1 MRICRDE
8 GLKYFLGGIE
18 MGKIKITLPDGAVK
32 EYDKGVTVLEVTRG
46 ISEGLA
52 RAALGAVVNGETLG
66 MQETIDGDADFKVVK
81 FEDKEGKEIFW
92 HTSAH
97 IMALAV
103 QKLFPGVKFAIG
115 PAIDNGFYYDFDTE
129 HRFTP
134 EDLEK
139 IEEEMARISKE
150 GHVLERFVL
159 PKEEALDYFK
169 ERGEVY
175 KVDLIEHFPEGEEI
189 SFYTLGEFTDL
200 CAGPHLYD
208 TKKVKAIKLLSI
220 AGAYWRGDEKNKM
233 LQRIYGTTYEKK
245 KDLEEYLQR
254 LEEARKRDH
263 RKLGKELD
271 LFSIHEE
278 GPGFPFFHPKG
289 MIVRNILE
297 NFWREEHIRAGY
309 EEIKTPLILNEDL
322 WHRSGHWE
330 HYKENM
336 YFTRI
341 DEGDYAIK
349 PMNCPGS
356 ILVYKSKMYSYR
368 DLPLRWGELGLVH
381 RHELSGALHGLMR
394 VRSFTQDDAH
404 LFVLPSQI
412 KEELIGVINL
422 ADHIYNVFGFKYHV
436 ELSTRPENSMGTEEQ
451 WETATN
457 GLIEA
462 LKEKEIDY
470 ILNEGD
476 GAFYGPK
483 IDFHLEDAI
492 GRTWQCG
499 TIQLD
504 FQMPEKFDM
513 TYVDK
518 DNEKKRPVMLHRT
531 IYGSME
537 RFMGILIEHYA
548 GKFPLWLAPVQ
559 AIVLP
564 ISDKFN
570 DYALEIKKSM
580 EDKGIRAEID
590 TRAEKIGYKIREAQ
604 LQQIPYM
611 FVVGEKEVEEATVSV
626 RKRDKGDLGQI
637 AVGDLIGQLLEEIDK
652 KGK

>member
-1 MRICRDE
+1 MIR
-8 GLKYFLGGIE
+8 L
-18 MGKIKITLPDGAVK
+18 TLPDGAVR
-32 EYDKGVTVLEVTRG
+32 EYEKGIKVYDVTAD

-52 RAALGAVVNGETLG
+52 RVAVGAVVNEKVKG
-66 MQETIDGDADFKVVK
+66 MQESIDEDSSFRVVK
-81 FEDKEGKEIFW
+81 FEDPEGKKIFW

-97 IMALAV
+97 IMAYAV

-134 EDLEK
+134 EDLEL
-139 IEEEMARISKE
+139 IENEMHNIAKE
-150 GHVLERFVL
+150 GHLLERF
-159 PKEEALDYFK
+159 EMSRDEALKFFK
-169 ERGEVY
+169 ESGEVY
-175 KVDLIEHFPEGEEI
+175 KVDLIENLPPDEII
-189 SFYTLGEFTDL
+189 SFYKLGEFIDL

-208 TKKVKAIKLLSI
+208 TKRVKAIKLMSI

-245 KDLEEYLQR
+245 KDLEEYLNR

-263 RKLGKELD
+263 RKLGRELD
-271 LFSIHEE
+271 LFSMQDE

-289 MIVRNILE
+289 MVIRNILE
-297 NFWREEHIRAGY
+297 SFWREEHTKRGY
-309 EEIKTPLILNEDL
+309 GEIKTPLILSEHL
-322 WHRSGHWE
+322 WHQSGHWD

-336 YFTRI
+336 YFTSI
-341 DEGDYAIK
+341 DEGAFAIK

-356 ILVYKSKMYSYR
+356 ILIYKSKMYSYR
-368 DLPLRWGELGLVH
+368 DFPMRWGELGLVH

-404 LFVLPSQI
+404 LYLLPSQV
-412 KEELIGVINL
+412 KEELKKTIDL
-422 ADHIYNVFGFKYHV
+422 ADYIYSIFGFKYRI

-451 WETATN
+451 WELATTS
-457 GLIEA
+457 LQEA
-462 LKEKEIDY
+462 LDEKGIEYKI
-470 ILNEGD
+470 NPGD

-504 FQMPEKFDM
+504 FQMPERFDL

-518 DNEKKRPVMLHRT
+518 DNEKKRPVMVHRT
-531 IYGSME
+531 ILGSME
-537 RFMGILIEHYA
+537 RFMGILIEHFA
-548 GKFPLWLAPVQ
+548 GKFPVWLAPVQ
-559 AIVLP
+559 ATVLP

-570 DYALEIKKSM
+570 DYAHEIRRSM
-580 EDKGIRAEID
+580 EEKGFRVETD
-590 TRAEKIGYKIREAQ
+590 DRAEKIGFKIREAQ
-604 LQQIPYM
+604 MLKIPYM
-611 FVVGEKEVEEATVSV
+611 LVVGEKEIEEGLVSV
-626 RKRDKGDLGQI
+626 RKRDDGDLGQMSME
-637 AVGDLIGQLLEEIDK
+637 AFIDK
-652 KGK
+652 LSDEVSNKII

>member
-1 MRICRDE
+1 MIR
-8 GLKYFLGGIE
+8 L
-18 MGKIKITLPDGAVK
+18 TLPDGAVR
-32 EYDKGVTVLEVTRG
+32 EYEKGIKVYDVTAD

-52 RAALGAVVNGETLG
+52 RVAVGAVVNDKIMG
-66 MQETIDGDADFKVVK
+66 MQESINEDSSFRVVK
-81 FEDKEGKEIFW
+81 FEDPEGKKIFW

-97 IMALAV
+97 IMAYAV

-134 EDLEK
+134 EDLEL
-139 IEEEMARISKE
+139 IENEMHSIAKE
-150 GHVLERFVL
+150 GYLLERF
-159 PKEEALDYFK
+159 EMSRDEALKFFK
-169 ERGEVY
+169 ESEEVY
-175 KVDLIEHFPEGEEI
+175 KVDLIENLPPDEII
-189 SFYTLGEFTDL
+189 SFYKLGEFTDL

-208 TKKVKAIKLLSI
+208 TKKVKAIKLMSI

-245 KDLEEYLQR
+245 KDLEEYLNR

-263 RKLGKELD
+263 RKLGRELD
-271 LFSIHEE
+271 LFSMQDE

-289 MIVRNILE
+289 MIIRNILE
-297 NFWREEHIRAGY
+297 SFWRDEHTKRGY
-309 EEIKTPLILNEDL
+309 GEIKTPLILSEHL
-322 WHRSGHWE
+322 WHQSGHWD

-336 YFTRI
+336 YFTSI
-341 DEGDYAIK
+341 DEGAFAIK

-368 DLPLRWGELGLVH
+368 DFPLRWGELGLVH

-404 LFVLPSQI
+404 LYLLPSQV
-412 KEELIGVINL
+412 KEELKKTIDL
-422 ADHIYNVFGFKYHV
+422 ADYIYSIFGFKYRI
-436 ELSTRPENSMGTEEQ
+436 ELSTRPENSMGSEEQ
-451 WETATN
+451 WELATTS
-457 GLIEA
+457 LQEA
-462 LKEKEIDY
+462 LDEKGIEYKI
-470 ILNEGD
+470 NPGD

-504 FQMPEKFDM
+504 FQMPERFDL

-518 DNEKKRPVMLHRT
+518 DNEKKRPVMVHRT
-531 IYGSME
+531 ILGSME
-537 RFMGILIEHYA
+537 RFMGILIEHFA
-548 GKFPLWLAPVQ
+548 GKFPVWLAPVQ
-559 AIVLP
+559 AIILP

-570 DYALEIKKSM
+570 DYAHEIRRSM
-580 EDKGIRAEID
+580 EEKGFRVETD
-590 TRAEKIGYKIREAQ
+590 DRAEKIGFKIRESQ
-604 LQQIPYM
+604 MMKIPYM
-611 FVVGEKEVEEATVSV
+611 LVVGEKEIEEGLVSV
-626 RKRDKGDLGQI
+626 RKRDDGDLGQMSME
-637 AVGDLIGQLLEEIDK
+637 AFVDKLSEEVSK
-652 KGK
+652 KII

>member
-1 MRICRDE
+1 ME
-8 GLKYFLGGIE
+8 
-18 MGKIKITLPDGAVK
+18 KIKITLPDGSVR
-32 EYDKGVTVLEVTRG
+32 EYEKGIKVLDVTKD

-52 RAALGAVVNGETLG
+52 RVALGAVVNGETLG
-66 MQETIDGDADFKVVK
+66 MQESIDEDATFRVVK

-103 QKLFPGVKFAIG
+103 QRLFPDVKFAIG

-139 IEEEMARISKE
+139 IEAEMAKIVKE
-150 GHVLERFVL
+150 GHLLERFVM
-159 PKEEALDYFK
+159 PRDEALKYFEEK
-169 ERGEVY
+169 GEEY
-175 KVDLIEHFPEGEEI
+175 KVDLIQHFPEDEEI
-189 SFYTLGEFTDL
+189 SFYSLGEFTDL

-208 TKKVKAIKLLSI
+208 VKKVKAIKLLSI
-220 AGAYWRGDEKNKM
+220 AGAYWRGDENNKM

-245 KDLEEYLQR
+245 KELEEYLHK
-254 LEEARKRDH
+254 LEEAKKRDH

-289 MIVRNILE
+289 MVLRNLLE
-297 NFWREEHIRAGY
+297 NFWREVHTKAGY
-309 EEIKTPLILNEDL
+309 DEIKTPLILNERL
-322 WHRSGHWE
+322 WHQSGHWD

-336 YFTRI
+336 YFTNI
-341 DEGDYAIK
+341 DDEDYAIK

-356 ILVYKSKMYSYR
+356 ILVYRSKMYSYR
-368 DLPLRWGELGLVH
+368 DLPLRLGELGLVH

-404 LFVLPSQI
+404 LYVLPSQI
-412 KEELIGVINL
+412 KEELIKIIEL
-422 ADHIYNVFGFKYHV
+422 ADYIYNVFGFKYHV

-462 LKEKEIDY
+462 LNAKEIDY

-504 FQMPEKFDM
+504 FQMPEKFDI

-518 DNEKKRPVMLHRT
+518 DNEKKRPVMIHRT
-531 IYGSME
+531 IFGSME
-537 RFMGILIEHYA
+537 RFMGILIEHFA
-548 GKFPLWLAPVQ
+548 GKFPVWLAPVQ

-564 ISDKFN
+564 ISDRFN
-570 DYALEIKKSM
+570 DYAYEVRKELA
-580 EDKGIRAEID
+580 DKGIRVEVD
-590 TRAEKIGYKIREAQ
+590 DRAEKIGYKIREAQ
-604 LQQIPYM
+604 LQRIPYM
-611 FVVGEKEVEEATVSV
+611 LIVGEKEVEGNLVSV
-626 RKRDKGDLGQI
+626 RKRDEGDLGQI
-637 AVGDLIGQLLEEIDK
+637 SLGEFVGKIIKEVEEK
-652 KGK
+652 AK

>member
-1 MRICRDE
+1 M
-8 GLKYFLGGIE
+8 E
-18 MGKIKITLPDGAVK
+18 MIKITLPDNSVK
-32 EYDKGVTVLEVTRG
+32 EYEKGTKVLNITKD

-52 RAALGAVVNGETLG
+52 RVALGAVVNEKIMG
-66 MQETIDGDADFKVVK
+66 MQEEVIEDSTFRVVK
-81 FEDKEGKEIFW
+81 FEDKEGKKIFW

-115 PAIDNGFYYDFDTE
+115 PAIENGFYYDFDTE

-134 EDLEK
+134 EDLER
-139 IEEEMARISKE
+139 IEEEMKKIVKE
-150 GHVLERFVL
+150 GNKLERFVL
-159 PKEEALDYFK
+159 PRDEALKYFK
-169 ERGEVY
+169 DRDEEY
-175 KVDLIEHFPEGEEI
+175 KVELIENLDEDEEV
-189 SFYTLGEFTDL
+189 SFYELGEFTDL

-220 AGAYWRGDEKNKM
+220 AGAYWRGDENNKM
-233 LQRIYGTTYEKK
+233 LQRIYGTTFEKK
-245 KDLEEYLQR
+245 KDLEEYLNR
-254 LEEARKRDH
+254 LEEAKRRDH

-289 MIVRNILE
+289 MVIRNELE
-297 NFWREEHIRAGY
+297 NFWKEEHAKSGY
-309 EEIKTPLILNEDL
+309 DEIKTPIILNESL
-322 WHRSGHWE
+322 WHQSGHWD
-330 HYKENM
+330 HYQENM
-336 YFTRI
+336 YYTTI
-341 DEGDYAIK
+341 DEGNYAIK

-404 LFVLPSQI
+404 LYVLPSQV
-412 KEELIGVINL
+412 KDELVSIIEL
-422 ADHIYNVFGFKYHV
+422 ADYMYGIFGFKYHI
-436 ELSTRPENSMGTEEQ
+436 ELSTKPENSMGTEEQ
-451 WETATN
+451 WEIATN

-462 LKEKEIDY
+462 LNEKDIDY
-470 ILNEGD
+470 IVNEGD

-483 IDFHLEDAI
+483 IDFQLEDAI

-504 FQMPEKFDM
+504 FQMPERFDIS
-513 TYVDK
+513 YVDK
-518 DNEKKRPVMLHRT
+518 DNEKKRPVMIHRT
-531 IYGSME
+531 IFGSME

-548 GKFPLWLAPVQ
+548 GKFPVWLAPVQ
-559 AIVLP
+559 VTILP

-570 DYALEIKKSM
+570 DYGYALMSKLNE
-580 EDKGIRAEID
+580 KGIRVEID
-590 TRAEKIGYKIREAQ
+590 DRAEKIGYKIREAQ

-611 FVVGEKEVEEATVSV
+611 LVLGEKEIQNNSVSV
-626 RKRDKGDLGQI
+626 RSRDNGDQGQMNSDDFI
-637 AVGDLIGQLLEEIDK
+637 AKVLEEIRAK
-652 KGK
+652 AR